1 MKPTQRSSLSNGEP
15 GPLSTTVEDLVTTI
29 IPVFNRPQML
39 CTSVDSVLSQTWRP
53 IEVIIVDDGSTD
65 DTPKV
70 AAALAA
76 EHPGVVSW
84 LRIDNA
90 GPGPAREAGRLR
102 ARGEF
107 IQYLDSDD
115 RLLPKKFEL
124 QVAALRSRPD
134 CGVAYGETRLI
145 DDRNNVLQ
153 TPFKWTGE
161 DRDQLFPG
169 LLVDRWWCTHT
180 PLYRRSLCDA
190 IGPWSDLRWS
200 QDWEY
205 DSRAGAMLTKLV
217 RCDAEVS
224 EHCHHDGER
233 QTSLANW
240 ESDPRRLR
248 NRIQLL
254 QALLKNATI
263 AGVSETAPER
273 QHFARWAFA
282 IARRCAAVGLKDE
295 MNTAL
300 NLALQGAGQTGRGA
314 QGVKMFRWLSLSIGA
329 VATGRIARTIES
341 LNRRPGESTLPLS
354 FSNC

>member
-1 MKPTQRSSLSNGEP
+1 M
-15 GPLSTTVEDLVTTI
+15 TTTIEQLVSTI
-29 IPVFNRPQML
+29 IPVYNRPHML
-39 CTSVDSVLSQTWRP
+39 RTAVQSVLSQTYRP
-53 IEVIIVDDGSTD
+53 VEVVIVDDGSTD
-65 DTPKV
+65 DTPQA

-107 IQYLDSDD
+107 LQYLDSDD
-115 RLLPKKFEL
+115 RLLPRKFEL
-124 QVAALRSRPD
+124 QVAALRARPECD
-134 CGVAYGETRLI
+134 IAYGTTRLV
-145 DDRNNVLQ
+145 DERNQLLQ
-153 TPFKWTGE
+153 SPFKWTGE
-161 DRDQLFPG
+161 DRVSLFPG

-205 DSRAGAMLTKLV
+205 DARAGALSPRLV

-224 EHCHHDGER
+224 EHCHHEGVR
-233 QTSLANW
+233 QTSDADW
-240 ESDPRRLR
+240 EGDPRRLR

-254 QALLKNATI
+254 QALLKNADA
-263 AGVSETAPER
+263 AGVSDVTPER
-273 QHFARWAFA
+273 QHFARWSFA
-282 IARRCAAVGLKDE
+282 IARRCAAIGLTDE

-300 NLALQGAGQTGRGA
+300 NLSLQGAGRRG
-314 QGVKMFRWLSLSIGA
+314 QGASGVAMFRWLSRSLGA
-329 VATGRIARTIES
+329 VATGRIARSVEWF
-341 LNRRPGESTLPLS
+341 RWQPGGSTLPQS
-354 FSNC
+354 FSSC